1 MIRTRQKTSTNSQRN
16 STSNLASQSE
26 TISMKKSI
34 TMNEAFD
41 TFNTQTIEALE
52 TSNYAVLQRKLNQMN
67 EERRRVEFLREMQKI
82 KTIKIAEFS
91 EIIFATTTNCSDID
105 DLQKK
110 KLFKIVN
117 FKKYKNII
125 QHDLNIFIQ
134 KCNEMFEIRRNIYA
148 NDKDKI
154 LFARSFLD
162 DVSTK
167 NWKRHQ
173 KTINLTAISWFEF
186 VDFLQK
192 HLNLKHFKLLKI
204 NAKLKKIRQLNKQ
217 SIIDLIVYLNNLKMQ
232 MSEDF
237 SNYQKYFNLMKTL
250 HFYLKVAIIKR
261 INAIIFRTEL
271 KEIVRLTKKIESISN
286 HIKKIK
292 KSYSIENIKQ
302 HRFQF
307 YSRADR
313 IDADAS

>member
-1 MIRTRQKTSTNSQRN
+1 
-16 STSNLASQSE
+16 
-26 TISMKKSI
+26 MKKSI

-167 NWKRHQ
+167 N
-173 KTINLTAISWFEF
+173 
-186 VDFLQK
+186 
-192 HLNLKHFKLLKI
+192 
-204 NAKLKKIRQLNKQ
+204 
-217 SIIDLIVYLNNLKMQ
+217 
-232 MSEDF
+232 
-237 SNYQKYFNLMKTL
+237 
-250 HFYLKVAIIKR
+250 
-261 INAIIFRTEL
+261 
-271 KEIVRLTKKIESISN
+271 
-286 HIKKIK
+286 
-292 KSYSIENIKQ
+292 
-302 HRFQF
+302 
-307 YSRADR
+307 
-313 IDADAS
+313 